1 LARLQEKFGA
11 ARSVQH
17 EPPLN
22 LVDLMGLSSSFAT
35 QTGGYGSNA
44 ILAAEN
50 LRQGNYGTAAYY
62 ELLHTVETAIAITP
76 LGALEN
82 VAARGGVTTGAWAL
96 GWAARGQAIEQSLG
110 ANLPSSFPVID
121 RFLGGTA
128 TSIKSIDLNAATYQ
142 NIGSLTSKL
151 NGYVDAVANFNGATF
166 SGVAINSS
174 QITAR
179 QLQLAIPSGSSAA
192 QQAAIN
198 AAATRAQGM
207 GVGFVVTTVP

>member
-82 VAARGGVTTGAWAL
+82 VAARGGVTTGAC
-96 GWAARGQAIEQSLG
+96 
-110 ANLPSSFPVID
+110 
-121 RFLGGTA
+121 GTA
-128 TSIKSIDLNAATYQ
+128 TSIKSIDLNATTYQ

-192 QQAAIN
+192 KQAAIN

-207 GVGFVVTTVP
+207 GVGFRRHYRSVRRHVVESLPEKWHSLCADRGAD